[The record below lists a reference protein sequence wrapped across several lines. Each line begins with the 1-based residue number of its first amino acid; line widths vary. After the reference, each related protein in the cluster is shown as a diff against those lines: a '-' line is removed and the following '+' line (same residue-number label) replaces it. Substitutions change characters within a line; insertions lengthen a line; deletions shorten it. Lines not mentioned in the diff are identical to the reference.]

1 MQLELQKFLKNIIKD
16 NYDIVLD
23 EVKLDIPPKKELWDF
38 AFACFVLSKEL
49 KKSPNVI
56 AQDLSKI
63 IEKNDLIESISCEGP
78 YLNIKI
84 NYNIYTNFLNE
95 LYINKDSFLD
105 FDEWKWKTIVIDYI
119 WANVWKPLHI
129 GHMCTPNQWQV
140 FINLFRKFWYKVI
153 WDTHIW
159 DWWIIFGKL
168 ILAFKMWWNLEKLK
182 ENAVNHLFELYVKI
196 STEAEKD
203 DTIEQKT
210 RDEFRFLSEWNN
222 DSIELWREFTK
233 YSIDSMQVQLDRL
246 NIVPDYNIWESFYE
260 GLGLPKIEDNPD
272 LKFSMKDIVFE
283 LIEKNI
289 ATKNDDWSVWVVFE
303 DFEKVPSCILQKRD
317 WTHGYLASDL
327 ACIKYRM
334 DNWDPKKIVYF
345 VDVRQQLHLRQVFI
359 IAKKAW
365 WLKEDTEL
373 FHAYNWFISL
383 KDWAMSTRKGRIIKL
398 NALLDEAVVRSKN
411 IIQEKRDDISLEE
424 LEDIATKIW
433 IWAIKYWYL
442 KKSRESDVIFDWD
455 EFVNFEW
462 NSGPYIQYSYV
473 RARRILEN
481 YWKQIDLK
489 QVWFLEQSHEV
500 ELLKSILS
508 YKDILNKTF
517 EWYHS
522 HILCKYTYDLTKT
535 FNSFYNKIHILNE
548 ENQKNK
554 IIRLK
559 LVELFTLVLKDAFSI
574 LWIEMPE
581 KM

>member
-16 NYDIVLD
+16 NYNIVLD

-38 AFACFVLSKEL
+38 AFACFILSKEL

-303 DFEKVPSCILQKRD
+303 DSEKVPSCILQKRD

-345 VDVRQQLHLRQVFI
+345 VDVRQQLHLSQVFI
-359 IAKKAW
+359 IAKK
-365 WLKEDTEL
+365 
-373 FHAYNWFISL
+373 
-383 KDWAMSTRKGRIIKL
+383 
-398 NALLDEAVVRSKN
+398 LD
-411 IIQEKRDDISLEE
+411 
-424 LEDIATKIW
+424 
-433 IWAIKYWYL
+433 
-442 KKSRESDVIFDWD
+442 
-455 EFVNFEW
+455 
-462 NSGPYIQYSYV
+462 G
-473 RARRILEN
+473 
-481 YWKQIDLK
+481 
-489 QVWFLEQSHEV
+489 
-500 ELLKSILS
+500 
-508 YKDILNKTF
+508 
-517 EWYHS
+517 
-522 HILCKYTYDLTKT
+522 
-535 FNSFYNKIHILNE
+535 
-548 ENQKNK
+548 
-554 IIRLK
+554 
-559 LVELFTLVLKDAFSI
+559 
-574 LWIEMPE
+574 
-581 KM
+581 